1 MADWIYAHADDAVA
15 LLKETVDIPSGSL
28 NVAGIREVGAVM
40 RRELEAVG
48 LQTEWLEMPPEMNRA
63 GHLFGRK
70 DGSGKKFLL
79 IGHLDTVFEVEDG
92 SRPFESDGEIAR
104 GHGVYD
110 MKTGN
115 VFMT

>member
-1 MADWIYAHADDAVA
+1 
-15 LLKETVDIPSGSL
+15 
-28 NVAGIREVGAVM
+28 M

-115 VFMT
+115 VIIVYALRALKEIGALDDIPITVSQLPIPATKKNPVDH